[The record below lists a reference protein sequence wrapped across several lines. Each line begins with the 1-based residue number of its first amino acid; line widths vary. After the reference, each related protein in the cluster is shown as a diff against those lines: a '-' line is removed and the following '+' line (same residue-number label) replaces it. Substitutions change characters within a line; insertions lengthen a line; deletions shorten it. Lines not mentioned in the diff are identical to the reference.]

1 MPTEVD
7 ALINEAFQLLR
18 AISFITPAVAFLLNL
33 INPRRREGREE
44 YDIKLF
50 PWILGSFILL
60 ILAGVADVS
69 FLIFKIAWLLL
80 IVKSSLLIGL
90 LCLLWATLRLFYVVV
105 IRAR

>member
-1 MPTEVD
+1 MSTEAN

-44 YDIKLF
+44 YDRKLF
-50 PWILGSFILL
+50 AWILGSFILL
-60 ILAGVADVS
+60 IVAGVVDVS

-80 IVKSSLLIGL
+80 IVEFSLLIGL
-90 LCLLWATLRLFYVVV
+90 LCLLWATVHLFF
-105 IRAR
+105 AMGKA